1 MDNGDLKKQQLLEA
15 VRKNKALLLSE
26 GVAFTLLGLFAL
38 AAPTIFSL
46 TLSYFFGWGLVVGA
60 LILGV
65 RVVRAP
71 DIHNR
76 IVSILSILLYL
87 FLGFM
92 FLFYPVSGVE
102 TLTLVLGIFFIFDS
116 IFKFYTSAHLRGIP
130 GRSWILS
137 SGIVSIVLAILILA
151 SWPTNTP
158 WVLGVVLGVNFLVTG
173 LATLGF
179 FWQLPHQKDD

>member
-1 MDNGDLKKQQLLEA
+1 MDNGDLQKLKLLETI
-15 VRKNKALLLSE
+15 RRNKALLLAE

-65 RVVRAP
+65 RIVRAP
-71 DIHNR
+71 DMHNR
-76 IVSILSILLYL
+76 LISVMSILLYL

-102 TLTLVLGIFFIFDS
+102 TLTLILGIFFIFDS
-116 IFKFYTSAHLRGIP
+116 IFKFYTSAHLKGIP
-130 GRSWILS
+130 GWHWVLC
-137 SGIVSIVLAILILA
+137 SGIVSIVLAVLILA

-179 FWQLPHQKDD
+179 FWHLPRQKDD